1 MFLAALDQTVMSTAG
16 LTIATHFAQI
26 PNQGWLLTTYLLASL
41 ITTPIYGRLSD
52 GFGRRPLFISALG
65 LFHWISYS
73 AAAPTF
79 LLLILGRTVQG
90 LGAGGLL
97 SLAFAVIS
105 DLVPPRKSTL
115 HTYFCSGFRFIKFA
129 RSNSWWSD
137 SHSKLYS

>member
-65 LFHWISYS
+65 LF
-73 AAAPTF
+73 
-79 LLLILGRTVQG
+79 LIG
-90 LGAGGLL
+90 
-97 SLAFAVIS
+97 SVI
-105 DLVPPRKSTL
+105 LPPRQPS
-115 HTYFCSGFRFIKFA
+115 FC
-129 RSNSWWSD
+129 
-137 SHSKLYS
+137 